1 MFPEDTRQLYRLF
14 ADVLDYPDSSSAGV
28 AEECLQKL
36 EISFPDS
43 AKPMR
48 TFVDYTHSQSLGTLE
63 EVYTKT
69 FDTVPDRTL
78 YVGYQLFGEN
88 PKRSTFL
95 VRLEEAFQAQEFSRG
110 SELADH
116 LPVLL
121 RFLSVAEEPEF
132 AIPLL
137 QECLLPVLDKIEG
150 DFKKDKTGY
159 GASVRSLKRF
169 LKTVSGS
176 LEKTGG
182 LAG

>member
-1 MFPEDTRQLYRLF
+1 MFPEDIRQLCRLF
-14 ADVLDYPDSSSAGV
+14 ADVLDYPDGSSSGV
-28 AEECLQKL
+28 AEECPQKL
-36 EISFPDS
+36 ETSFPDS

-48 TFVDYTHSQSLGTLE
+48 AFVDYTHSQSLGTLE
-63 EVYTKT
+63 EIYTQT

-95 VRLEEAFQAQEFSRG
+95 VRLKEAYQSQQFSSG

-121 RFLSVAEEPEF
+121 RYLSVSQEPEF
-132 AIPLL
+132 VIPLL

-169 LKTVSGS
+169 LKTVSVS

>member
-1 MFPEDTRQLYRLF
+1 MFPEDTRQLCRLF
-14 ADVLDYPDSSSAGV
+14 ADVLDYPDDSSLGIAR
-28 AEECLQKL
+28 ECLQKL
-36 EISFPDS
+36 ETSFPDS
-43 AKPMR
+43 ARPMK
-48 TFVDYTHSQSLGTLE
+48 TFVDYTQSQSLGTRE
-63 EVYTKT
+63 ETYTQT
-69 FDTVPDRTL
+69 FDTASERTL

-95 VRLEEAFQAQEFSRG
+95 VRLEEAYQSHQFSRG

-121 RFLSVAEEPEF
+121 RFLSVAREPEF

-137 QECLLPVLDKIEG
+137 QECLLPVLDKIEE
-150 DFKKDKTGY
+150 DFRKDKTGY

-169 LKTVSGS
+169 LKTVSKS

-182 LAG
+182 SA